1 MEKKVVIFFVALF
14 IIILVFISPF
24 SKFRELNMKN
34 RALTEKIDYLKKANA
49 TLEKE
54 IKKLDGDIKYVEKR
68 AREKIGVVKEGE
80 VVYKVVPDEE

>member
-54 IKKLDGDIKYVEKR
+54 IKMLDGDIKYVEKR